1 MAVNLEMGVD
11 LSSFNSGINQAKAQI
26 SAFNATLK
34 FAESSFKATGDAESA
49 MISKTTALNGKLQA
63 QKSMIQQYAKAL
75 EDMKKSGVDETS
87 ESYLK
92 LQRQMILAQ
101 ASMNDTQAALNGLN
115 ASQQEAATSADKL
128 TQSVQGI
135 SKKVSLDQIIGG
147 IDRITG
153 GMERAAQKVV
163 QFGEKLW
170 NTIMDSARRADD
182 TATMA
187 EMYGIDLQTFK
198 QMQALVAQGLD
209 TSVDAMLSSQD
220 KLKKGIG
227 NGTKNVIE
235 ALQELG
241 MYTKVYGSPSGSTDI
256 LSQLITEDGLD
267 LMFRA
272 GQAIM
277 ALGDSYEAEAKQE
290 SMAQALFGKSW
301 KELVPLFDKYKT
313 VDEYRA
319 ALNGVSVSSEEATLN
334 AAELADKVSALQNS
348 WTQLKDEIIGQVAP
362 GLTQAAG
369 ALDSVLNTILEYLQT
384 EEGKEMLNKLGESVA
399 GLFDD
404 LTKINPEDV
413 VNNFVT
419 VFEKLVS
426 GLEWLSK
433 NWGGVQT
440 GLIALG
446 GAFAGL
452 RVAEGVLEF
461 LRLINGAK
469 GLFGGSGGAG
479 GSGGGGDVTTVTGGG
494 GIWKKA
500 VTGLTALASK
510 AGTTLTAADPT
521 GLTAMILPA
530 LGDLTAGG
538 QIIRDGGTVAE
549 AAKAETKAV
558 EQAAENAVKA
568 WEDWGTQIIEVPK
581 RLSQA
586 VWKDLFGGESNPG
599 DWSGENGDDWSVKV
613 KPEAV
618 DGSSAL
624 ISEQIG
630 AVTVPVIPVVTGGGG
645 GGSVSSSSGGG
656 RGFVTWDP
664 GPAGMLLRG
673 RMYANGIW
681 DVPDTRLALLHPG
694 EQVRPA
700 REVAS
705 RNFSSNLYVESMI
718 MNNGTDAAGLASAMA
733 AAQRRTMSG
742 YGS

>member
-26 SAFNATLK
+26 NAFNATLK
-34 FAESSFKATGDAESA
+34 FAESSFKATGDAEAA
-49 MISKTTALNGKLQA
+49 MISKTQALNGKLQA

-101 ASMNDTQAALNGLN
+101 SSMQDTQAALNGLN

-147 IDRITG
+147 IDRITD

-163 QFGEKLW
+163 QFGKQLW
-170 NTIMDSARRADD
+170 DTIMDSARRADD

-187 EMYGIDLQTFK
+187 EMYGIDLQEFK
-198 QMQALVAQGLD
+198 RMQALVAQGLD
-209 TSVDAMLSSQD
+209 TSVETILASQS

-227 NGTKNVIE
+227 QGSKDTLE
-235 ALQELG
+235 ALREFGLL
-241 MYTKVYGSPSGSTDI
+241 YESGKGAETF
-256 LSQLITEDGLD
+256 ITEDTLQIMWD
-267 LMFRA
+267 A

-277 ALGDSYEAEAKQE
+277 ALGNSVEAEAKQE

-348 WTQLKDEIIGQVAP
+348 WTQLKDEIIGKVAP
-362 GLTQAAG
+362 GLTAG
-369 ALDSVLNTILEYLQT
+369 ADALNNVLNTILEYLQKP
-384 EEGKEMLNKLGESVA
+384 EGQEMLNKLGESVA

-404 LTKINPEDV
+404 LSKVNPEDV

-419 VFEKLVS
+419 VFDKLVS

-433 NWGGVQT
+433 NWGGVEA

-446 GAFAGL
+446 SAFAGL
-452 RVAEGVLEF
+452 NIADGVLEF

-479 GSGGGGDVTTVTGGG
+479 VGGTATGLGLGKYLASGAGAAVTT
-494 GIWKKA
+494 A
-500 VTGLTALASK
+500 VATVGTSIAPYIGPLA
-510 AGTTLTAADPT
+510 AIPAVAEDHTMLGRTL
-521 GLTAMILPA
+521 
-530 LGDLTAGG
+530 
-538 QIIRDGGTVAE
+538 RNGGTVEE
-549 AAKAETKAV
+549 ALKAEGDAI
-558 EQAAENAVKA
+558 EQAAKNAQDA
-568 WEDWGTQIIEVPK
+568 WASWADDIINVPK
-581 RLSQA
+581 RLAQA
-586 VWKDLFGGESNPG
+586 VWKDLFGGGESNPG

-613 KPEAV
+613 KPVAEEGSAEQIAEQVGTVVIPATIDWRPSYMQGYPQQAPGFGGHANGLPFVPYDGYLAMLHKGEAV
-618 DGSSAL
+618 
-624 ISEQIG
+624 
-630 AVTVPVIPVVTGGGG
+630 V
-645 GGSVSSSSGGG
+645 
-656 RGFVTWDP
+656 
-664 GPAGMLLRG
+664 
-673 RMYANGIW
+673 
-681 DVPDTRLALLHPG
+681 
-694 EQVRPA
+694 PA
-700 REVAS
+700 RDVSS

>member
-34 FAESSFKATGDAESA
+34 FAESSFKATGDAEAA
-49 MISKTTALNGKLQA
+49 MITKTNALNGKLQA

-101 ASMNDTQAALNGLN
+101 SSMQDTQAALNGLN

-147 IDRITG
+147 IDRITD
-153 GMERAAQKVV
+153 GMERAAQRVV
-163 QFGEKLW
+163 QFGQKLW
-170 NTIMDSARRADD
+170 DTIMDSARRADD

-187 EMYGIDLQTFK
+187 EMYGIDLQEFK
-198 QMQALVAQGLD
+198 RMQALVAQGLD
-209 TSVDAMLSSQD
+209 TSVETILASQS

-227 NGTKNVIE
+227 QGSKDTLE
-235 ALQELG
+235 ALREFGLL
-241 MYTKVYGSPSGSTDI
+241 YESGKGAETF
-256 LSQLITEDGLD
+256 ITEDTLQIMWD
-267 LMFRA
+267 A

-277 ALGDSYEAEAKQE
+277 ALGNSVEAEAKQE

-419 VFEKLVS
+419 VFDKLVS

-433 NWGGVQT
+433 NWGGVET

-446 GAFAGL
+446 SAFATL
-452 RVAEGVLEF
+452 KVAEGVLEF
-461 LRLINGAK
+461 VRLISGLRGLGGAGGSAESAITSTFMSSAGKLAFNGVESTLGTNIGSAIASVLTSTPLTVAIAAASIVAIAHGIYTAINSKSVSDVVEETLIASGNTPEEAKAKVEAMENAANEDFWTNPSGRERAMNLLKK
-469 GLFGGSGGAG
+469 GLTTGDWSVDPVPVPAELVTPENEAEEIAKQVGEVTIPVSLRVNMGGGAG
-479 GSGGGGDVTTVTGGG
+479 GSGG
-494 GIWKKA
+494 
-500 VTGLTALASK
+500 ASF
-510 AGTTLTAADPT
+510 A
-521 GLTAMILPA
+521 
-530 LGDLTAGG
+530 
-538 QIIRDGGTVAE
+538 
-549 AAKAETKAV
+549 
-558 EQAAENAVKA
+558 
-568 WEDWGTQIIEVPK
+568 
-581 RLSQA
+581 
-586 VWKDLFGGESNPG
+586 
-599 DWSGENGDDWSVKV
+599 
-613 KPEAV
+613 
-618 DGSSAL
+618 
-624 ISEQIG
+624 
-630 AVTVPVIPVVTGGGG
+630 GGGG
-645 GGSVSSSSGGG
+645 GGGQADYYWDSLFGSF
-656 RGFVTWDP
+656 RPGF
-664 GPAGMLLRG
+664 
-673 RMYANGIW
+673 ANGLPF
-681 DVPDTRLALLHPG
+681 VPYDGYLAMLHKG
-694 EQVRPA
+694 EAVVPA
-700 REVAS
+700 RDVSS